1 MRFTERIVVLH
12 QQLEKARL
20 PHAFGGAIAL
30 AYCTRDPR
38 GTDDID
44 INIFVGTRRLDEV
57 LASLPENITVTDAS
71 RRGLRRDGQSR
82 LFWGKT
88 PVDVFLSNHP
98 FHGRAELLHR
108 SQPFEGIEIPV
119 LACIDLA
126 VFKTFFARGKDAV
139 DIAEMVKAGC
149 VDTDVLATLVR
160 GLIGIERDAF
170 LEDVGRFALE
180 AD

>member
-12 QQLEKARL
+12 QRLESAGL

-44 INIFVGTRRLDEV
+44 INIFVGTRRLEEV
-57 LASLPENITVTDAS
+57 LASLPEDITVTDAS
-71 RRGLRRDGQSR
+71 RRQLRREGQSR
-82 LFWGKT
+82 LFWDKT

-108 SQPFEGIEIPV
+108 PQPFEGIEIPV

-149 VDTDVLATLVR
+149 VDTAELTALVR
-160 GLIGIERDAF
+160 GLIGNERDGF
-170 LEDVGRFALE
+170 LDDVGRYALE
-180 AD
+180 AE